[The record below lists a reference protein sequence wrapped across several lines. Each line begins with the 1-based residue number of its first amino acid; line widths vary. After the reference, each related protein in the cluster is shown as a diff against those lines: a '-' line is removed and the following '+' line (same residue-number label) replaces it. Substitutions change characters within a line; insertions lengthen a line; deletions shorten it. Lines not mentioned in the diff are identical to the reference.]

1 MKRVAHFRWTL
12 LLVLSILAIPLLP
25 IPAVAQS
32 AEAREKQEQALREL
46 EARLQSL
53 AQEAQ
58 LRSAEL
64 QEQLRATEAERR
76 IRLEHLQQEQ
86 LVRIRER
93 ERDLRMRAEQMA
105 VEREIRSEKARR
117 MAEELASEVRARSEA
132 ERAIREERIRD
143 LQQVVV
149 RMRARARLGVS
160 LSGTQGEEFD
170 RQGARIT
177 DVMEGSPAEKA
188 GLQEGD
194 IITHLDGNS
203 LLDPIPGEE
212 DMEFGE
218 ETSLPVQRLMALARE
233 LEDGQEVEVRYLRD
247 GEAGTVTVEAAE
259 MDGRWVTTLPRGARG
274 RVYGLGPE
282 GNFRWRYTPGE
293 DFRIQVVPD
302 LEDLKIEI
310 PEFDF
315 EEFQLD
321 TLHGWSVWKG
331 EGPDIRVFRGGFA
344 PGAAFF
350 RSGEAPVFGL
360 WGGRMHG
367 LDLRKLNPDLGEYF
381 SADRGVLVME
391 VDEDSTLGLLPGDV
405 ILSIGDREVE
415 DTADVYRIL
424 GSYEEDETVSFTVM
438 RKGQEARVEG
448 TMGG

>member
-1 MKRVAHFRWTL
+1 MKRVAHLRWSL
-12 LLVLSILAIPLLP
+12 FLVLSILAVPLLP
-25 IPAVAQS
+25 LPAVAQS

-58 LRSAEL
+58 LRSAEF

-86 LVRIRER
+86 LARIRER
-93 ERDLRMRAEQMA
+93 ERELRIRAEEVAQERRMR
-105 VEREIRSEKARR
+105 SEETRR
-117 MAEELASEVRARSEA
+117 RAEELAVRVRARSEA

-143 LQQVVV
+143 MQQVVV

-177 DVMEGSPAEKA
+177 DVMEDSPADKA

-218 ETSLPVQRLMALARE
+218 ETSLPVQRLMTLARE

-247 GEAGTVTVEAAE
+247 GEAATVTLEAAE
-259 MDGRWVTTLPRGARG
+259 MDDRWVTVTPRGSRMG
-274 RVYGLGPE
+274 VYRLDPE
-282 GNFRWRYTPGE
+282 GARSWRYAFPE
-293 DFRIQVVPD
+293 DFHVQVLPHLQDFEV
-302 LEDLKIEI
+302 EI

-315 EEFQLD
+315 QGFQVD
-321 TLHGWSVWKG
+321 SLHGWSIWKEG
-331 EGPDIRVFRGGFA
+331 GPDIRVFRGEGS
-344 PGAAFF
+344 PGVAFI
-350 RSGEAPVFGL
+350 RGGEAPAFAI

-367 LDLRKLNPDLGEYF
+367 LELRKLNPDLGEYF

-424 GSYEEDETVSFTVM
+424 GSYEGDEAVTFTVM
-438 RKGQEARVEG
+438 RKGREARVEG

>member
-25 IPAVAQS
+25 ITAVAQS

-53 AQEAQ
+53 TQEAQ
-58 LRSAEL
+58 LRRAEL

-93 ERDLRMRAEQMA
+93 ERELRMRAEQMA

-132 ERAIREERIRD
+132 GRALREERIRD

-177 DVMEGSPAEKA
+177 DVMEDSPAEKA

-218 ETSLPVQRLMALARE
+218 ETSLPVQRLMALTRD

-259 MDGRWVTTLPRGARG
+259 MDGRWVTTLRCPG
-274 RVYGLGPE
+274 GPE
-282 GNFRWRYTPGE
+282 GGCTASAPRGISVGGTHRARISGSRSSPTSRISTSRFPSSISRNSSSTPCMAGAC
-293 DFRIQVVPD
+293 
-302 LEDLKIEI
+302 
-310 PEFDF
+310 
-315 EEFQLD
+315 
-321 TLHGWSVWKG
+321 GKG
-331 EGPDIRVFRGGFA
+331 RART
-344 PGAAFF
+344 
-350 RSGEAPVFGL
+350 SG
-360 WGGRMHG
+360 
-367 LDLRKLNPDLGEYF
+367 YF
-381 SADRGVLVME
+381 
-391 VDEDSTLGLLPGDV
+391 
-405 ILSIGDREVE
+405 
-415 DTADVYRIL
+415 
-424 GSYEEDETVSFTVM
+424 
-438 RKGQEARVEG
+438 VEG
-448 TMGG
+448 AHRASPSSGVGRPRCSVCGGAGCTASTSVN